1 VRLSEEAAVLASILA
16 VIAPVLAA
24 VAAAADAASYDCGG
38 SGDRGGACDRPAAE
52 HAGSPDSISA

>member
-1 VRLSEEAAVLASILA
+1 VRSSEEAAFLASILA

-38 SGDRGGACDRPAAE
+38 SRHRRGACDRPAAE
-52 HAGSPDSISA
+52 HARSANSIST